1 MKQFVWARHS
11 ADGVRLHTQTWEPT
25 STPRAAITLVHGFGE
40 HCGRYRHMAEA
51 FTGAG
56 FALLTGDHRGHGKSG
71 GLRGHT
77 PSYEHIMD
85 DVDGMVVA
93 AAQRFP
99 GMPQFIYGHSMGGN
113 FTLNYVLR
121 RRPQLAGVVVTG
133 PWLRLAFA
141 PPRWQ
146 VVVGRVMDRLY
157 PALIQDTGLNTEG
170 LSRDPAVGTAYR
182 ADPLVHSNMS
192 ARLYTSID
200 TAGSWAL
207 AHASEFTLPLLLMH
221 GSDDSITSA
230 PASREFAGRAPNCT
244 FKQWEGLR
252 HEIHNEPEQA
262 EVFATTIAWLNGHM
276 K

>member
-1 MKQFVWARHS
+1 
-11 ADGVRLHTQTWEPT
+11 
-25 STPRAAITLVHGFGE
+25 
-40 HCGRYRHMAEA
+40 
-51 FTGAG
+51 
-56 FALLTGDHRGHGKSG
+56 
-71 GLRGHT
+71 
-77 PSYEHIMD
+77 
-85 DVDGMVVA
+85 
-93 AAQRFP
+93 
-99 GMPQFIYGHSMGGN
+99 
-113 FTLNYVLR
+113 
-121 RRPQLAGVVVTG
+121 
-133 PWLRLAFA
+133 
-141 PPRWQ
+141 
-146 VVVGRVMDRLY
+146 MDRLY

-221 GSDDSITSA
+221 GGDDSITSA